1 MTLIHRSM
9 NTENTPACVI
19 LCLLQSAVTLRAI
32 MMKTSFL
39 QGQKQ
44 RGEEQE
50 VPVRPKTKNSIQVRF
65 DGSHHNKQSNN
76 IGEKASDRV
85 K

>member
-1 MTLIHRSM
+1 MCHLVPTSERSDPQS
-9 NTENTPACVI
+9 NYDENI
-19 LCLLQSAVTLRAI
+19 ISAGAETTR
-32 MMKTSFL
+32 
-39 QGQKQ
+39 
-44 RGEEQE
+44 EEQE